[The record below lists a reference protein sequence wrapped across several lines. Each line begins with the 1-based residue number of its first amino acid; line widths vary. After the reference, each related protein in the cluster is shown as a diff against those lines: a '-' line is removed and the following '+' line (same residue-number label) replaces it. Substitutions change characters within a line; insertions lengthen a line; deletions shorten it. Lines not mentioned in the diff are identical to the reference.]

1 MSNHWARSI
10 MSYRCQPDTS
20 SYSINAK
27 PMGATLSAISV
38 NMDTSSLVYYQR
50 QTNGHDLVSY
60 RCQPG
65 HQILIDQSQTNG
77 HDLSLYVSMRTKL
90 LSSSNQI
97 GVFLSTKYI
106 SSCYSCCLSTLER
119 FYRETEFP
127 LVNLES
133 QIRAKKIPVSLPS
146 SPIKM
151 LCKSV
156 QGFLI
161 YDKILKI
168 YISPLKWRK

>member
-1 MSNHWARSI
+1 MSTLTLARS
-10 MSYRCQPDTS
+10 ST
-20 SYSINAK
+20 INAK
-27 PMGATLSAISV
+27 PMDTILSAIDV
-38 NMDTSSLVYYQR
+38 NPDTRYLLINPKPMDMISACMFQWEPNYSLAAIKSEFLYQ
-50 QTNGHDLVSY
+50 
-60 RCQPG
+60 
-65 HQILIDQSQTNG
+65 
-77 HDLSLYVSMRTKL
+77 LSIFLHVP
-90 LSSSNQI
+90 
-97 GVFLSTKYI
+97 LSTEYI
-106 SSCYSCCLSTLER
+106 SSCSSGRLSTLEQ

-127 LVNLES
+127 WLNLES

-151 LCKSV
+151 LCESV

>member
-1 MSNHWARSI
+1 MSTLTLDIYWSIPNQWTWSQLVCFNENQITLSQQSNRS
-10 MSYRCQPDTS
+10 S
-20 SYSINAK
+20 SINWVYFF
-27 PMGATLSAISV
+27 MFLYQLSIFLHV
-38 NMDTSSLVYYQR
+38 PLYQ
-50 QTNGHDLVSY
+50 
-60 RCQPG
+60 
-65 HQILIDQSQTNG
+65 
-77 HDLSLYVSMRTKL
+77 LSIFLHVP
-90 LSSSNQI
+90 
-97 GVFLSTKYI
+97 LSTEYI
-106 SSCYSCCLSTLER
+106 SSCSTGRLSTLEQ

-127 LVNLES
+127 WLNLES

-151 LCKSV
+151 LCESV